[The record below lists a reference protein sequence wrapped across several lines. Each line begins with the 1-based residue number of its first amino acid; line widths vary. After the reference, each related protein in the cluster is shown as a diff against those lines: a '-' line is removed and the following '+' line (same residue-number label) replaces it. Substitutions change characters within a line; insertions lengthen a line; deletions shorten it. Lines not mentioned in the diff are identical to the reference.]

1 MFELAIMQE
10 SFVTNATNLLLG
22 LMVLFGTVSGIAIF
36 WAMKA
41 RNALAKNPF
50 PNSDW
55 DEKAVKILDDYV
67 LPLFKKGQEV
77 AEATQ
82 KQEVKIKQFGEILY
96 GMFPEQAAQIKDKY
110 EVKLVNL
117 QKDIENAT
125 QGTVEYNEKV
135 KELEQILSEIRGSVG
150 QGAPLNLTRRD
161 IP

>member
-1 MFELAIMQE
+1 MFELIMQE
-10 SFVTNATNLLLG
+10 SFVTNAWNLIVAFMVG
-22 LMVLFGTVSGIAIF
+22 LSILSGIAIF
-36 WAMKA
+36 WAVKA
-41 RNALAKNPF
+41 RNALARNPF

-55 DEKAVKILDDYV
+55 DEKAVKLLDDYI
-67 LPLFKKGQEV
+67 LPILQKGQQV

-117 QKDIENAT
+117 EKDIENT
-125 QGTVEYNEKV
+125 TKGTVEYNEKL